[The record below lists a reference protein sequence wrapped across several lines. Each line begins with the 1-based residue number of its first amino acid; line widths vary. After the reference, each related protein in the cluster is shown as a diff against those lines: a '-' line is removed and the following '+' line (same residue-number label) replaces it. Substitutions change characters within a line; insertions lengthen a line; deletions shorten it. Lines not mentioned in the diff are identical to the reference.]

1 MNRAKKIRN
10 LTLYFILLLIITLL
24 FSQPEVNTTAINSNS
39 IVNYLRIGYIIRNF
53 LALFMVT
60 IGVMILHVV
69 FVEGNEKNL
78 EYLSDFKDELKKE
91 INRIGFTSIRFS
103 ILFLISIILFCLKSI
118 PIFTLL
124 MTEPLKFLDLNLIF
138 FLIPIT
144 LMEEIVFRYGFFKT
158 IRQMKVNFLIAY
170 IVPALIFAAGHFY
183 HNDGS
188 TPIASVIFAFIFG
201 LLMEMLYE
209 GSGWSIYPSWFFH
222 VLNDMASFVIL
233 LPRR

>member
-1 MNRAKKIRN
+1 MKRKIRN
-10 LTLYFILLLIITLL
+10 LTLYFILLIITLEL
-24 FSQPEVNTTAINSNS
+24 FSQPEVTASSINSNS
-39 IVNYLRIGYIIRNF
+39 IVNYLTIGYIIRNF

-60 IGVMILHVV
+60 IAVMVLHVV
-69 FVEGNEKNL
+69 FVEGSEKNL
-78 EYLSDFKDELKKE
+78 EYLPDFKNELKKE
-91 INRIGFTSIRFS
+91 IKRIGFTSIKFS
-103 ILFLISIILFCLKSI
+103 MLFLISIILFCLKFIS
-118 PIFTLL
+118 IFTLL

-138 FLIPIT
+138 FLIPVT

-170 IVPALIFAAGHFY
+170 IIPALIFAAGHFY
-183 HNDGS
+183 KNDGMS
-188 TPIASVIFAFIFG
+188 PVASVIFTFIFG

-222 VLNDMASFVIL
+222 FLNDMASFVIL